1 MLSECVAV
9 SYAALVTADSHA
21 MRSQSCDPGWFEVRD
36 AAAIPS
42 PGLLIYHERVQEN
55 LRRMLAIAGAPER
68 LRPHIKTHKIREVLE
83 MQLAL
88 GISKFKCATL
98 AEAEMAARAGVPDL
112 LLAYPPVGPNLAG
125 LAGLRRAL
133 PKTRFS
139 VTCDHPGGLQE
150 LSRSAAATRPGEAL
164 EVLVDLD
171 IGQHRTGLPPG
182 SQAAELYALIA
193 SLPGLKPGGLHAY
206 DGHIAHTDPAAR
218 AVACDEAFAAV
229 LALKESLIK
238 AGLPVPRVVAGGT
251 PTFPIHARR
260 ADVECSPGT
269 CVFWDAGYASKLPDL
284 DFLPAAVL
292 LTRVISKPGANR
304 LCLDLGHKA
313 VASEMP
319 QPRVRFLNLEDAKP
333 VVHSEEHLVVET
345 ARSDEFV
352 VGQSLYGIPW
362 HICPTVALHS
372 HVAVVKN
379 GALSG
384 FWEVAAR
391 GRRLALG
398 E

>member
-1 MLSECVAV
+1 ME
-9 SYAALVTADSHA
+9 
-21 MRSQSCDPGWFEVRD
+21 SQSCNLDWFEVRD

-42 PGLLIYHERVQEN
+42 PGLLVYYERVQEN

-68 LRPHIKTHKIREVLE
+68 LRPHIKTHKIREVLA

-98 AEAEMAARAGVPDL
+98 AEAEMAARSGVPDL

-125 LAGLRRAL
+125 LAKLRTAFPR
-133 PKTRFS
+133 TRFS
-139 VTCDHPGGLQE
+139 VICDDPGAARE
-150 LSRSAAATRPGEAL
+150 LSRTLSGNTARASGPEEAL

-182 SQAAELYALIA
+182 PEAVELYALIA

-218 AVACDEAFAAV
+218 AVACDEAFVPV
-229 LALKESLIK
+229 LALQNSLIK

-251 PTFPIHARR
+251 PTFPIHAPR

-292 LTRVISKPGANR
+292 LTRVISKPGPNR

-352 VGQSLYGIPW
+352 VGQCLYGIPW

-384 FWEVAAR
+384 YWEVAAR

>member
-1 MLSECVAV
+1 ME
-9 SYAALVTADSHA
+9 
-21 MRSQSCDPGWFEVRD
+21 SQSCDLDWFKVRD

-42 PGLLIYHERVQEN
+42 PGLLVYYERVQEN
-55 LRRMLAIAGAPER
+55 LRRMLAIAGTPER
-68 LRPHIKTHKIREVLE
+68 LRPHIKTHKIREVLD

-112 LLAYPPVGPNLAG
+112 LLAYPPVGPSVAG
-125 LAGLRRAL
+125 LVSLRRAF
-133 PKTRFS
+133 PKTRLS
-139 VTCDHPGGLQE
+139 VICDNPGALRA
-150 LSRSAAATRPGEAL
+150 LSRSISGDDARVTRAEEAL

-182 SQAAELYALIA
+182 PEAAELYALIT
-193 SLPGLKPGGLHAY
+193 SLPGLKAGGLHAY

-218 AVACDEAFAAV
+218 AAACDEAFASV
-229 LALKESLIK
+229 LALQNSLMK

-292 LTRVISKPGANR
+292 LTRVISKPGSNR

-352 VGQSLYGIPW
+352 VGQCLYGIPW

-384 FWEVAAR
+384 YWVVAAR
-391 GRRLALG
+391 GRRLTLG